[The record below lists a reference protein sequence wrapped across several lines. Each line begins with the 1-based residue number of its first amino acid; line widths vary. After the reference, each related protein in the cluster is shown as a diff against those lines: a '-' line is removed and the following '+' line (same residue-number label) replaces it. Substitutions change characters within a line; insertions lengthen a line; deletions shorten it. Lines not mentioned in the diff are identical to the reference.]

1 MGNGCMMAEAVH
13 GTAPD
18 IAGKNKANP
27 TALLMSSLMMLRDM
41 KLFDIADNIEKA
53 VNTTLKQGK
62 VCRVNQK

>member
-1 MGNGCMMAEAVH
+1 MMAEAVH